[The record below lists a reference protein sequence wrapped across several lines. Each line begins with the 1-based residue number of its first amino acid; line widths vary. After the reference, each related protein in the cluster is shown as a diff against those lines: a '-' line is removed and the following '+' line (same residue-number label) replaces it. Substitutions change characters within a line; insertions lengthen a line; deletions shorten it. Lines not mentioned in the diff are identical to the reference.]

1 MKKSVGI
8 FLAVMASAA
17 VFVFGIGAAEQTND
31 SLQDLMTGNKRY
43 VDGKCQTAK
52 AGAEFRVELSKG
64 QHPGAVIVACSDSR
78 VAPEIVFN
86 QDLGHVFVVRT
97 AGNVVD
103 AVALGSIEYA
113 VEHLHTP
120 LIIVLGHESCG
131 AVTAAVGSEGEPH
144 GNIGEIIKK
153 ILPAV
158 QKAKA
163 AIKPNED
170 VILKATIENV
180 KLVASDIVAKSEV
193 IGHEKKEGKVKIVGA
208 FYSLSKGTVETV
220 QL

>member
-1 MKKSVGI
+1 MKKTVGVFLGVLLSASV
-8 FLAVMASAA
+8 LA
-17 VFVFGIGAAEQTND
+17 FGIGAAEKIDD
-31 SLQDLMTGNKRY
+31 SFQDLIKGNKRY
-43 VDGKCQTAK
+43 VDGSCQTIK
-52 AGAEFRVELSKG
+52 AGAEFRTELSKG
-64 QHPGAVIVACSDSR
+64 QHPHAVIVACSDSR

-113 VEHLHTP
+113 VEHLHAP
-120 LIIVLGHESCG
+120 LVVVMGHESCG
-131 AVTAAVGSEGEPH
+131 AVTAAVGSHGDPH

-163 AIKPNED
+163 SLKPNED
-170 VILKATIENV
+170 VVLKATIENV
-180 KLVASDIVAKSEV
+180 RLVASDILTKSDV
-193 IGHEKKEGKVKIVGA
+193 ISHEKKEGKVKVIGA
-208 FYSLSKGTVETV
+208 FYSLSKGTVEAV
-220 QL
+220 EP

>member
-1 MKKSVGI
+1 MKKGVGI
-8 FLAVMASAA
+8 FLGVMVSAA
-17 VFVFGIGAAEQTND
+17 VLVFGLGATEQAGD
-31 SLQDLMTGNKRY
+31 PLHDLMTGNKRY
-43 VDGKCQTAK
+43 VDGQCQKAK
-52 AGAEFRVELSKG
+52 AGAEFRAELSKG
-64 QHPGAVIVACSDSR
+64 QHPQAVVVACSDSR

-131 AVTAAVGSEGEPH
+131 AVTAAVDSTGEPH

-158 QKAKA
+158 KKAKA

-180 KLVASDIVAKSEV
+180 KLVASDIVAKSDV
-193 IGHEKKEGKVKIVGA
+193 IGHEKKEGKVKIVAA
-208 FYSLSKGTVETV
+208 FYSLAKGTVETV